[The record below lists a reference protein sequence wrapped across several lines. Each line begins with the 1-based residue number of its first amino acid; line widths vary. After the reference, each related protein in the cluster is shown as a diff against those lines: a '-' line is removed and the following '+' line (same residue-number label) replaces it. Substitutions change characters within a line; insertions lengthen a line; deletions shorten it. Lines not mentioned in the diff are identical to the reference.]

1 MSDRA
6 SERPLVVLLHG
17 LARTSASMRHM
28 SAALQAAGFE
38 TWSCTYP
45 SRRSSIADAARE
57 VVDRLR
63 REAAGRPLLAVTHSM
78 GGILVRHMHHPD
90 LDWRRIV
97 MLAPPN
103 QGSQLAALLK
113 ESALFRWFYGP
124 AGRELASAA
133 AWPEPPAPFLVIAGT
148 KGRAIINPT
157 SWTVA
162 RMFEPSE
169 PHDGTVRVAE
179 TKLQG
184 MAAFETVDATHTSIM
199 NDREAQALA
208 LRFLRGG
215 DVS

>member
-1 MSDRA
+1 MSN
-6 SERPLVVLLHG
+6 RPLVVLLHG

-28 SAALQAAGFE
+28 SAALEEAGFQ

-57 VVDRLR
+57 VVNRLR
-63 REAAGRPLLAVTHSM
+63 AEAAGRPLLAVTHSM
-78 GGILVRHMHHPD
+78 GGILVRHMHHPE

-124 AGRELASAA
+124 AGSELASAT

-148 KGRAIINPT
+148 RARAIINPT
-157 SWTVA
+157 SWTMA

-179 TKLQG
+179 TKLHG
-184 MAAFETVDATHTSIM
+184 MAGFETVDATHTSIM
-199 NDREAQALA
+199 NDREAQAIA
-208 LRFLRGG
+208 LRFLREG
-215 DVS
+215 S

>member
-1 MSDRA
+1 MN
-6 SERPLVVLLHG
+6 EKPLVVLLHG

-28 SAALQAAGFE
+28 SSALEAAGFE

-45 SRRSSIADAARE
+45 SRKSSIADAARE
-57 VVDRLR
+57 VVERLR
-63 REAAGRPLLAVTHSM
+63 REARGRPLLAVTHSM

-90 LDWRRIV
+90 LRWRRIV

-124 AGRELASAA
+124 AGRELASAGD
-133 AWPEPPAPFLVIAGT
+133 WPEPPAPFLVIAGT

-162 RMFEPSE
+162 RMFEPSD

-179 TKLQG
+179 TKLAG
-184 MAAFETVDATHTSIM
+184 MTAFETVDATHTSIM

-208 LRFLRGG
+208 LRFLREG
-215 DVS
+215 S

>member
-1 MSDRA
+1 MSP
-6 SERPLVVLLHG
+6 SGKRPLVVLLHG

-28 SAALQAAGFE
+28 AAALESAGFE

-45 SRRSSIADAARE
+45 SRRSSIAEAAAA
-57 VVDRLR
+57 VVSRLR
-63 REAAGRPLLAVTHSM
+63 REAPGRPLLAVTHSM
-78 GGILVRHMHHPD
+78 GGILVRHMHDPD

-124 AGRELASAA
+124 AGSELASAA

-148 KGRAIINPT
+148 KSRAIINPT

-162 RMFEPSE
+162 RAFADSD

-179 TKLQG
+179 TKLEG

-199 NDREAQALA
+199 NDAEAQALA
-208 LRFLRGG
+208 LRFLRDGC
-215 DVS
+215 V